1 MTEQGKT
8 FDFEDQNYYLWAF
21 MLLCIIDAVYESLYY
36 LHGQPSGSAAGVVM
50 LSTILLTM
58 WADAD
63 SKEQSG
69 RIYRP
74 YDFGFLVLL
83 FLWLYLPYYLWRTR
97 GGRGLVMLAGL
108 ASFALLSYVAPLLI
122 YRVR

>member
-1 MTEQGKT
+1 
-8 FDFEDQNYYLWAF
+8 

-36 LHGQPSGSAAGVVM
+36 LRGQPSGSAAGVVM

-63 SKEQSG
+63 SKEHAD

-97 GGRGLVMLAGL
+97 GGRGLAILAGL

-122 YRVR
+122 YLVR